1 MIDYIAYLNQ
11 KEYSPTTI
19 QTYTGQARL
28 FIHWCTTYGTT
39 PCRIDYKT
47 FLHYISALK
56 QTKISPKTLNHRIGS
71 LKLYFNYLVSE
82 NYRSDH
88 PIENIQIQGVKRSVN
103 HLLLSSDQLED
114 LYYSIATENQK
125 NVYFTATAKRAK
137 ALTGLLVYQ
146 GLTSAELSRLTL
158 EELMLTKGKV
168 YVPRGK
174 KSNSRSL
181 ELKPWQIIEL
191 MDYCNEVRPLL
202 QKRIDN
208 YSAKLFPSGERF
220 SVLISSVFRKLKRI
234 NQKAQNSK
242 QIRASVITNWLGQYN
257 LREVQYRAGHRYI
270 SSTEKY
276 LQDDLENLHEII
288 HKFHPIS

>member
-1 MIDYIAYLNQ
+1 MDYNAYLTGKN
-11 KEYSPTTI
+11 YSPSTVR
-19 QTYTGQARL
+19 TYAHQVGL
-28 FIHWCTTYGTT
+28 FKQWCKRYGTCPET
-39 PCRIDYKT
+39 IDYKS
-47 FLHYISALK
+47 FLNYLAYLK
-56 QTKISPKTLNHRIGS
+56 KGKITPKTLNHQLGS
-71 LKLYFNYLVSE
+71 LKVYFKYLVE
-82 NYRSDH
+82 QNHRVDH
-88 PIENIQIQGVKRSVN
+88 PIETIQIQGVKRSVN

-125 NVYFTATAKRAK
+125 NAYFTATAKRAK

-202 QKRIDN
+202 QKRINN
-208 YSAKLFPSGERF
+208 YSPKLFPCGERF
-220 SVLISSVFRKLKRI
+220 SVLISSVFRKLKLI

>member
-1 MIDYIAYLNQ
+1 
-11 KEYSPTTI
+11 
-19 QTYTGQARL
+19 
-28 FIHWCTTYGTT
+28 
-39 PCRIDYKT
+39 
-47 FLHYISALK
+47 
-56 QTKISPKTLNHRIGS
+56 
-71 LKLYFNYLVSE
+71 
-82 NYRSDH
+82 
-88 PIENIQIQGVKRSVN
+88 
-103 HLLLSSDQLED
+103 
-114 LYYSIATENQK
+114 
-125 NVYFTATAKRAK
+125 
-137 ALTGLLVYQ
+137 
-146 GLTSAELSRLTL
+146 
-158 EELMLTKGKV
+158 MLTKGKV

>member
-1 MIDYIAYLNQ
+1 MTYLTEKN
-11 KEYSPTTI
+11 YSPSTVR
-19 QTYTGQARL
+19 TYAHQVGL
-28 FIHWCTTYGTT
+28 FKRWCKRYGTYPET
-39 PCRIDYKT
+39 IDYKS
-47 FLHYISALK
+47 FLNYLANLK
-56 QTKISPKTLNHRIGS
+56 KGKITPKTLNHQLGS
-71 LKLYFNYLVSE
+71 LKVYFKYLVE
-82 NYRSDH
+82 QNYRVDH
-88 PIENIQIQGVKRSVN
+88 PIETIQIQGVKRSVN

-125 NVYFTATAKRAK
+125 NAYFTATAKRAK

-202 QKRIDN
+202 QKRINN
-208 YSAKLFPSGERF
+208 YSPKLFPCGERF